1 MFSSWWNLS
10 IWGMVHTDTWISSSI
25 HLPNKFYLSV
35 VALPFGSGRRQQWSK
50 WKNHLFQDAGKLIQ
64 KFIKFSSIF
73 SMVVSMWK
81 RSKCWRLGQASWYCH
96 PSRWYMEC
104 HHCWLQSCWW
114 DQLTSL
120 MVQSCWNLLRKIW
133 SNGQLTSSSS
143 AHFFNVKRKL
153 CNYVNVGWND
163 CLGSFLFLIW
173 LFFFIGVMY
182 LIIVS

>member
-1 MFSSWWNLS
+1 
-10 IWGMVHTDTWISSSI
+10 MVHTDTWISSSI

-50 WKNHLFQDAGKLIQ
+50 WKNHSFQDARKLIQ

-96 PSRWYMEC
+96 PSSWYMEC
-104 HHCWLQSCWW
+104 HHCWLQPCWW

-120 MVQSCWNLLRKIW
+120 MVQSCWNLL
-133 SNGQLTSSSS
+133 SS
-143 AHFFNVKRKL
+143 AHFFNVERKS
-153 CNYVNVGWND
+153 CNYANVGWND
-163 CLGSFLFLIW
+163 CLGCFQFLIW
-173 LFFFIGVMY
+173 LFFSIGVMY